1 MTDPSDADLAAR
13 AIGGDQTAYAALM
26 TRHRDAVYRMARG
39 ATGDAD
45 AALDVT
51 QEAFVAA
58 FAALSRY
65 DPARPF
71 RHWLARIALNKARD
85 HARRRAV
92 RRFFARA
99 RPLDEAL
106 DAADPA
112 PTPEEA
118 ADDRRRLARARAAI
132 AALPAALREVLLLRG
147 VEQMSQAETAAVLG
161 IGEKAVET
169 RLYRARRRLAETM
182 RESAPPR
189 V

>member
-1 MTDPSDADLAAR
+1 
-13 AIGGDQTAYAALM
+13 M

-58 FAALSRY
+58 F
-65 DPARPF
+65 
-71 RHWLARIALNKARD
+71 
-85 HARRRAV
+85 
-92 RRFFARA
+92 
-99 RPLDEAL
+99 
-106 DAADPA
+106 
-112 PTPEEA
+112 
-118 ADDRRRLARARAAI
+118 

>member
-1 MTDPSDADLAAR
+1 MTEASDADLAAR
-13 AIGGDQTAYAALM
+13 AIGGDQAAYAALM
-26 TRHRDAVYRMARG
+26 TRHRDAVYRIAYG

-58 FAALSRY
+58 FAALARY
-65 DPARPF
+65 DRTRPF

-92 RRFFARA
+92 RRFFSRA
-99 RPLDEAL
+99 RPLDDAM
-106 DAADPA
+106 DAADPS
-112 PTPEEA
+112 PSPEEM
-118 ADDRRRLARARAAI
+118 ADDRRRLVRAHAAI
-132 AALPAALREVLLLRG
+132 SALPAALREVLLLRG
-147 VEQMSQAETAAVLG
+147 VEQMTQAETAAILG

-182 RESAPPR
+182 
-189 V
+189 